1 MKLLLDTNALIW
13 WLDDDRRLG
22 ARARRRLAD
31 ARTTTMATIVSV
43 WEVTIKHRSGKMRH
57 SGSRLLPVLAEQGL
71 ELLDVRAEHILAID
85 DLSMVHSDPFDHL
98 ILAQA
103 KVERATLMTSD
114 EQMTRYGIACIGTD

>member
-31 ARTTTMATIVSV
+31 PRTTTIATIVSV
-43 WEVTIKHRSGKMRH
+43 WEVTMKHRAGKMKRPE
-57 SGSRLLPVLAEQGL
+57 SGLLSILAEQQVAV
-71 ELLDVRAEHILAID
+71 LDVTTAHVRAIE
-85 DLSMVHSDPFDHL
+85 DLPMHHADPYDHL

-103 KVERATLMTSD
+103 KVEGAILMTSD
-114 EQMTRYGIACIGTD
+114 EQMTHYGVPCMSTD